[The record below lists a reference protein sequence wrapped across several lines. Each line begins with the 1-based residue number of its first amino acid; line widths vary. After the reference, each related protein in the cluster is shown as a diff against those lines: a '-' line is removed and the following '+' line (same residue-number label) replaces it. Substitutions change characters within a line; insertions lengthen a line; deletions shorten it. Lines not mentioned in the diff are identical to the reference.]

1 MSRVFS
7 GGLLVLA
14 FAVGASGATPDYLA
28 KALRDFP
35 RRNLPADLGYETE
48 VVRNGHRTRERHDPT
63 RPAGEQ
69 WVLLEFAGRV
79 PTAAEINRHRVV
91 RARGGNSAAFQTDF
105 GPPQI
110 DRGSLRL
117 EHESVDT
124 AVFTGGFTEE
134 AASADALLGRM
145 SLRLTVDKRRG
156 EITAYELRLPRPYS
170 PVLGVKIS
178 ELAAGAEFHRP
189 AGLDLALPR
198 RTWSHFKGRIFLSST
213 LEDLE
218 VRYSA
223 YRRMPAETPPR
234 TAGGGERGH

>member
-7 GGLLVLA
+7 GLLALA
-14 FAVGASGATPDYLA
+14 CAVGASAATPDYLA

-35 RRNLPADLGYETE
+35 SRNLPAGLGYETV
-48 VVRNGHRTRERHDPT
+48 VVRNGHRTRERYEPA

-69 WVLLEFAGRV
+69 WVLLEFAGRA
-79 PTAAEINRHRVV
+79 PTAEEISRHRIT
-91 RARGGNSAAFQTDF
+91 RAKGGSSATFQTDF
-105 GPPQI
+105 SAAQI

-117 EHESVDT
+117 EQEDDDT
-124 AVFTGGFTEE
+124 AVFAGGFTEE

-178 ELAAGAEFHRP
+178 ELVAGAEFHRP
-189 AGLDLALPR
+189 AGLDLVLPR

-218 VRYSA
+218 VRYGA
-223 YRRMPAETPPR
+223 YRRGPDESPPR
-234 TAGGGERGH
+234 APGGGERGH